1 MFQPKNGSVAFSLV
15 ALVLASPD
23 AGAPLGSARARA
35 LAVAALEQV
44 GKTTLYDPAYVKLAY
59 PGGDV
64 PIDRG
69 VCTDVVVRAFRTLG
83 LDLQRELHQD
93 MTQHFSSYPHLW
105 GLTRP
110 DRNIDH
116 RRVQNLRTW
125 LSRRGHAVPVSARAE
140 DYWPGDV
147 VTVDV
152 SGLAHIVVVAISWN
166 AEGTRPLIVHN
177 IGAGAQLED
186 RLFEFPITGHYR
198 PL

>member
-1 MFQPKNGSVAFSLV
+1 MFQPQHGTVAFSLV
-15 ALVLASPD
+15 ALVLAAPD

-35 LAVAALEQV
+35 LAAAALEQV

-64 PIDRG
+64 PADRG

-83 LDLQRELHQD
+83 IDLQRELHQD
-93 MTQHFSSYPHLW
+93 MTRHFSSYPRLW
-105 GLTRP
+105 GLARP

-125 LSRRGHAVPVSARAE
+125 FGRRGHSVAVTARGE

-152 SGLAHIVVVAISWN
+152 GGLAHIVVVAASWN
-166 AEGTRPLIVHN
+166 AEGTRRLIVHN

>member
-1 MFQPKNGSVAFSLV
+1 MYQPWNGSVAFSLV
-15 ALVLASPD
+15 ALMLAAPD
-23 AGAPLGSARARA
+23 AGAPVESVRARA
-35 LAVAALEQV
+35 LADAALDQV

-64 PIDRG
+64 PLERG
-69 VCTDVVVRAFRTLG
+69 VCTDVVARAFRTLG
-83 LDLQRELHQD
+83 IDLQRELHQD
-93 MTQHFSSYPHLW
+93 MTRHFSKYPRLW
-105 GLTRP
+105 GLARP

-116 RRVQNLRTW
+116 RRVHNLRTW
-125 LSRRGHAVPVSARAE
+125 MSRRGYSVPVTARAE

-152 SGLAHIVVVAISWN
+152 AGLAHIVVVGTAWN
-166 AEGTRPLIVHN
+166 ADRSRRLVVHN
-177 IGAGAQLED
+177 IGAGAQVED